1 MSFVKDLA
9 KRFQPEGLESLP
21 KADLGLL
28 GAGVVVFGVQR
39 LVPTYDNTYYKEV
52 LKKPNWT
59 PPNWVFPAV
68 WIPLKLLQSVSLWLV
83 IKKAPSNQALTLP
96 LLLFGT
102 HLALGNYWNWVF
114 FGQRQLKPS
123 LKVMGAFWLSIA
135 GSIAAFNPISP
146 LASLLFA
153 PTQVWVTIAAKLN
166 YDIVK
171 LNENKVA

>member
-1 MSFVKDLA
+1 MSFLKNFAQKL
-9 KRFQPEGLESLP
+9 QPGGLETLP
-21 KADLGLL
+21 KPDLGLL

-39 LVPTYDNTYYKEV
+39 LVPTYDNTWYKTAIT
-52 LKKPNWT
+52 KPDWT

-68 WIPLKLLQSVSLWLV
+68 WIPLKLLQSASLWLV
-83 IKKAPSNQALTLP
+83 VKQAPTNKALALP

-102 HLALGNYWNWVF
+102 HLALGNAWNVVF
-114 FGQRQLKPS
+114 FGRKELKPS
-123 LKVMGAFWLSIA
+123 LKWMGAFWLSIA
-135 GSIAAFNPISP
+135 GSIASFHPISP

-171 LNENKVA
+171 LNTDKDA